1 MLFNTIIG
9 GNGGET
15 VTIFVTGLLETD
27 TVTVTK
33 DGRTYNGK
41 WVSSENIWSFTK
53 LKGIGTYTVTA
64 TNGTYTNST
73 QVTIELEGQSK
84 SVDLSLMKIYGI
96 SRDITNSSPMW
107 VRTDKAVGMTA
118 TATVGTVAGSS
129 DFDNCYPWSGIVRE
143 TLSTGDV
150 MVKIPKFYF
159 QRYREGNIEHIR
171 IADKAT
177 SGFTLHPLFNHGGVE
192 SECAYIGAYKTSN
205 NNQSVSGASPQSSQT
220 RDTMRNNANAKG
232 IGWSLIDIAALSAIQ
247 MLILVEFAN
256 NDVQSVIGRGYCDN
270 RNYPIDTGSCD
281 NVSGLTGR
289 PAGTDGNVDVVWR
302 GIEGFWGNAWEWVD
316 GVNWV
321 DGKYYVCNDP
331 FKYLDN
337 TTMNY
342 TKLSFTGN
350 VNWAASYITQEG
362 LDTGSNSHVMLPSA
376 AGSGSQTT
384 YDCDF
389 CWSDTNWRVLWHGG
403 ACNYGSGCGIFASTL
418 SRSSSET
425 HTYACSRLLY
435 IPS

>member
-15 VTIFVTGLLETD
+15 VTIFVTGLSETD

-33 DGRTYNGK
+33 DGRKYNGK

-64 TNGTYTNST
+64 TNGTDTVSI

-84 SVDLSLMKIYGI
+84 SVELQLTKIYGI
-96 SRDITNSSPMW
+96 SRDITNSSPEW
-107 VRTDKAVGMTA
+107 ARTDNAVGMTA

-129 DFDNCYPWSGIVRE
+129 DFDDCYPWSGIARE

-177 SGFTLHPLFNHGGVE
+177 NGFTLHPAFNHGGVE
-192 SECAYIGAYKTSN
+192 KDYLYVGAYKTT
-205 NNQSVSGASPQSSQT
+205 SGNKSISGVRPLVEQT
-220 RDTMRNNANAKG
+220 RATMRANAKAKGTGWG
-232 IGWSLIDIAALSAIQ
+232 IIDIAALSAIQ

-270 RNYPIDTGSCD
+270 NSRALSTGTCD

-289 PAGTDGNVDVVWR
+289 PAGTDGFVDVVWR
-302 GIEGFWGNAWEWVD
+302 GIEGFWGNVWEFVD
-316 GVNWV
+316 GVNWS
-321 DGKYYVCNDP
+321 DGTYYVCNDLS
-331 FKYLDN
+331 KYADDTTTNYTALSFNGTTNWN
-337 TTMNY
+337 TT
-342 TKLSFTGN
+342 
-350 VNWAASYITQEG
+350 YITQEG
-362 LDTGSNSHVMLPSA
+362 LDTGSNPHVMLPSV
-376 AGSGSQTT
+376 AGRGSATT
-384 YDCDF
+384 GYCDA
-389 CWSDTNWRVLWHGG
+389 CWSSPGRRVFRRGG
-403 ACNYGSGCGIFASTL
+403 AWDDGSYCGLFTANLGIV
-418 SRSSSET
+418 SSSSVS
-425 HTYACSRLLY
+425 AIGSRLLY